1 MDIQRSRVFTIP
13 LLQLLQRH
21 PHRLP
26 RLVGGADPGPLCEGD
41 QQTRPRKMQTD
52 LSHVLAVSKCDHYNV
67 HIMDNVRSIN
77 DDPVVDNHLCLADPA
92 SIAFPD
98 DLVMREQ
105 YAFDKDIGDYNILQ
119 YGLTD
124 RNTDRHR
131 WYYFPGITRQQA
143 ILHKQY
149 DSDPSVPGRFCFHAA
164 SPDPEAPKNIPAR
177 ASMEV
182 RGLCFF
188 PDDQKK

>member
-1 MDIQRSRVFTIP
+1 MR
-13 LLQLLQRH
+13 
-21 PHRLP
+21 
-26 RLVGGADPGPLCEGD
+26 E
-41 QQTRPRKMQTD
+41 
-52 LSHVLAVSKCDHYNV
+52 VLF
-67 HIMDNVRSIN
+67 IDNDVRSIN

-105 YAFDKDIGDYNILQ
+105 YARDKDIGDYNILQ

-124 RNTDRHR
+124 RNTHRHR
-131 WYYFPGITRQQA
+131 WYYFPHITRQEA

-164 SPDPEAPKNIPAR
+164 SPDPDAPKNIPAR

-188 PDDQKK
+188 PDD